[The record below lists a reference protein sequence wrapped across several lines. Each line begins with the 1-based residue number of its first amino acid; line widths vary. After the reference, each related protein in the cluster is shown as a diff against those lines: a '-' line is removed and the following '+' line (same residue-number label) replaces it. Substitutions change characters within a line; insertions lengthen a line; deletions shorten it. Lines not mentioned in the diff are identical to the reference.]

1 MQDSTTTNRAES
13 VDVVLMNREEAV
25 YDMLKSA
32 APEDIQSL
40 AEYAE
45 DFNPFGFSVAELDE
59 IADGKNTAVHLENVK
74 SRVFL
79 LDILRSIDWWV
90 GISTCPPHGRS
101 VRGIDGDPAFEEQW
115 EQLLHLLND
124 VFASYTPAL
133 DAMQRYS
140 RSGVAA
146 SAAADIELLRRYR
159 IYTRAV
165 CDFARDVWP
174 HVDLGWL
181 YQRP

>member
-1 MQDSTTTNRAES
+1 MQYSPTMNVEES
-13 VDVVLMNREEAV
+13 VHAMLMH
-25 YDMLKSA
+25 A
-32 APEDIQSL
+32 APEGIRSL
-40 AEYAE
+40 AKFAE
-45 DFNPFGFSVAELDE
+45 DLNDFGFSVAELDE

-74 SRVFL
+74 CRVFL

-90 GISTCPPHGRS
+90 GISTCPSHGRS
-101 VRGIDGDPAFEEQW
+101 VRWVDGDPALKEQW

-165 CDFARDVWP
+165 CDFVRDAWP
-174 HVDLGWL
+174 NVKLDWI
-181 YQRP
+181 YQQP